1 MVTRLRSW
9 DLSKDTMRD
18 TAQQILDALVHAEG
32 RLNAIQH
39 PYEETDFTRIRE
51 AVLAGKAA
59 GLSTEGRH
67 S

>member
-1 MVTRLRSW
+1 
-9 DLSKDTMRD
+9 MRD